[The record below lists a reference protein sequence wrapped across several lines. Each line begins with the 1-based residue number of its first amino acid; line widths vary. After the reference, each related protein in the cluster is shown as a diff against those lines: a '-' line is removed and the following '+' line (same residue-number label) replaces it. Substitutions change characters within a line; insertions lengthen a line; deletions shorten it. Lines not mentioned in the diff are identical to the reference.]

1 MKILIIANGYPNKHD
16 PQWGCFEK
24 DQAVALKNLG
34 HDVCILYIDKRFRRY
49 WRKTG
54 VKHFTEN
61 GISVFG
67 IFWFPMLGLKNIAP
81 KFHFRL
87 VTLMMGKVFK
97 NVLKHWG
104 KPDVI
109 YAHYMYNIA
118 FATKLKEK
126 YNIPLVG
133 MEHWSELTKSNL
145 SPLLR
150 YWGEAAYTKADKL
163 LAVSESLQSHIYRH
177 FGKESTVVYD
187 MLGQEFVSADVK
199 KRDINQPFRF
209 IAVGS
214 LLPIKSFDLL
224 IKAYARSKLSNAGCT
239 LSIIGGGAEFK
250 NLENIIT
257 SQNLLG
263 KVFLL
268 GRKTKHDII
277 EMLSNCHVY
286 VLSSH
291 AETFGVA
298 CIEALSQGLPAIATK
313 CGGPEEFINADNGI
327 LVPTE
332 DVNALSEAMVNM
344 YNNYETYDS
353 VAIAEECKRRF
364 APQVIAEQLTR
375 IFEEVVNNQNKI

>member
-177 FGKESTVVYD
+177 LGKKTTVVYD

-214 LLPIKSFDLL
+214 LIHRKGFDLL
-224 IKAYARSKLSNAGCT
+224 LKAFSKSELKKKECRVV
-239 LSIIGGGAEFK
+239 IIGGGSEKA
-250 NLENIIT
+250 NLMDLAKQLNISDNVT
-257 SQNLLG
+257 L
-263 KVFLL
+263 V
-268 GRKTKHDII
+268 GRKTKGEII
-277 EMLSNCHVY
+277 CTMQDSHVF

-291 AETFGVA
+291 AETFGVV
-298 CIEALSQGLPAIATK
+298 CIEALSQGLPNIATV
-313 CGGPEEFINADNGI
+313 CGGPEEFINGNNGI
-327 LVPTE
+327 LVPPG
-332 DVNALSEAMVNM
+332 DVDALSNAMIDM
-344 YNNYETYDS
+344 YNNYSKYDS